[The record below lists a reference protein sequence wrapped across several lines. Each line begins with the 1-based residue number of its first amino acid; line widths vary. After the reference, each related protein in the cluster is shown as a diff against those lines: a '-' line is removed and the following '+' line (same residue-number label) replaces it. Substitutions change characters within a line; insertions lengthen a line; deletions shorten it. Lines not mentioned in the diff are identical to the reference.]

1 MNHAKRKLATNHFL
15 LKQYV
20 GRDAFLRY
28 GTLAVASGRHV
39 QIGRYSGS
47 SGPPS
52 LANRLKSVLTS
63 IWRCE
68 TRKPLQPWST
78 LRYPL
83 PVAVA
88 AGCGAGAG
96 LLSLWRA
103 DGSQSHCQGLPSS
116 PSSQPLSEPGLV
128 SNVAFV
134 AHMCFRT
141 ALLLAILAPLLLTYP
156 LANLHRYGRAAWLQ
170 LLRHSL
176 KYCGPAWAKWG
187 QWASARPDLL
197 PTDIREVLET
207 LHTAVPPHSAA
218 ATRAVLQESLALPLD
233 EVFAH
238 FEWEPIASGAIAQVH
253 RAWLTPEAAALC
265 GASPDEV
272 PPFTLPLQSLVLSLL
287 LHRSAGLRCTQGLQ
301 QAATGVVRSSAVV
314 SEADGA
320 VQITCNLRHPRSC
333 PSILC
338 PRIDPTVPYLTAAA
352 AHQATCQHSARSPCM
367 QESERLS

>member
-39 QIGRYSGS
+39 QIGRN
-47 SGPPS
+47 SGPARTPS
-52 LANRLKSVLTS
+52 LANRLMAALTS

-68 TRKPLQPWST
+68 TRTQWQPWST
-78 LRYPL
+78 LRHPL

-88 AGCGAGAG
+88 AGCGAAAG
-96 LLSLWRA
+96 LLSLRRV
-103 DGSQSHCQGLPSS
+103 DGSQSQCQALPPS

-141 ALLLAILAPLLLTYP
+141 ALLLTILVPLLLTYP
-156 LANLHRYGRAAWLQ
+156 LANLHRYGRSAWLQ

-218 ATRAVLQESLALPLD
+218 ATRAVLQQSLALPLD

-272 PPFTLPLQSLVLSLL
+272 PPFALPLQSLILSLL
-287 LHRSAGLRCTQGLQ
+287 PHEG
-301 QAATGVVRSSAVV
+301 
-314 SEADGA
+314 
-320 VQITCNLRHPRSC
+320 
-333 PSILC
+333 PSK
-338 PRIDPTVPYLTAAA
+338 
-352 AHQATCQHSARSPCM
+352 
-367 QESERLS
+367 